1 MKNLLKGFLGSK
13 IVRQRGFTLVELL
26 IVVGI
31 IVGLAA
37 AIIPNVSRFSGKGE
51 EGAQNAEIESVQAA
65 MDAMMA
71 ENGITTVTGRVVG
84 TDNSVADWSALPA
97 GAGAEALAG
106 FLRSPTTTYFYC
118 YDNSGNITRQ
128 DTAATVC

>member
-13 IVRQRGFTLVELL
+13 VARQRGFTLVELL

-51 EGAQNAEIESVQAA
+51 EGAQEAEMESVQSA

-71 ENGITTVTGRVVG
+71 EQGITTVTALASP
-84 TDNSVADWSALPA
+84 TNSTNSWTALPTGT
-97 GAGAEALAG
+97 GAATLDGY
-106 FLRSPTTTYFYC
+106 LRSATTAYYYC
-118 YDNSGNITRQ
+118 YDATGTITRQ
-128 DTAATVC
+128 DTAAAACP

>member
-1 MKNLLKGFLGSK
+1 MKNLLKRFIGSK

-51 EGAQNAEIESVQAA
+51 EGAQESEIESVQAA

-71 ENGITTVTGRVVG
+71 ENGITAVTTLTGPA
-84 TDNSVADWSALPA
+84 TATQDWSALPV
-97 GAGAEALAG
+97 GTGTEFLSG
-106 FLRSPTTTYFYC
+106 YLRSATTAYFYC
-118 YDNSGNITRQ
+118 YDGSGNVVQFT
-128 DTAATVC
+128 TAAVCP